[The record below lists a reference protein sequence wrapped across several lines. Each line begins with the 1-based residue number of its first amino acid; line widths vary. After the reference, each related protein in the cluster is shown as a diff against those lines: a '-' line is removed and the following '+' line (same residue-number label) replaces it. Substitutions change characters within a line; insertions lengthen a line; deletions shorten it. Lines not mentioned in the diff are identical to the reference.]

1 MIKRYSIKKIMKV
14 LVIFL
19 VVFLLYLFPSKEEYK
34 LETKEVLSDSKY
46 HEIYLIDKNNMVSK
60 TKIIINSNTLD
71 NLVKELIETLIID
84 GKYSDRIPS
93 GFSAILPSDTEL
105 INENIEDNIVNLN
118 FNKKILEID
127 SDLEEK
133 MIESIIYTITSINNI
148 KGVKI
153 NIEGN
158 SLNILPKNNIK
169 LDEVL
174 TRKYGINKEYDIT
187 GIKDITNVT
196 IYYASKFNDQI
207 YYVPVT
213 KYINSNEDKIKIIIN
228 ELSSR
233 MSYNTNLMSYLN
245 SNTKL
250 LDYSFSE
257 NKLDLNFNE
266 YLFDNKEDEKV
277 LEEVIHSICYSIE
290 DTLEVNNINFFVNNK
305 EIK

>member
-1 MIKRYSIKKIMKV
+1 MKV

-19 VVFLLYLFPSKEEYK
+19 VVFLLYLFPSKQDYK
-34 LETKEVLSDSKY
+34 LDTKEVLSDSKY

-60 TKIIINSNTLD
+60 TKIVINSNDLD
-71 NLVKELIETLIID
+71 NLIKELIETLIID
-84 GKYSDRIPS
+84 GKYSDKIPS

-105 INENIEDNIVNLN
+105 IEEKVEDNIITLN
-118 FNKKILEID
+118 FNKKVLEID
-127 SDLEEK
+127 KNKEES
-133 MIESIIYTITSINNI
+133 MIESIIYTVTSIKNI

-158 SLNILPKNNIK
+158 PLNNLPKNNIK

-187 GIKDITNVT
+187 DIKNITNVT
-196 IYYASKFNDQI
+196 IYYTSKFNDQV

-233 MSYNTNLMSYLN
+233 MSYNTNLISYLN

-257 NKLDLNFNE
+257 NELDLNFNE

-277 LEEVIHSICYSIE
+277 LEEVIHSICYSME
-290 DTLEVNNINFFVNNK
+290 DTLEVNNINIYVNNK